1 MWLQS
6 GSLSLCPPL
15 MRRSQSCWE
24 LLRLLSLP
32 LLLPVTGGRPSLH
45 RLRQF
50 ALCSRRLQMR
60 RRGGLRRPPQLLPP
74 QLLLRRL
81 QTVSRSSV
89 RSGLREQ
96 HGRARRQTERRC
108 GSPSPA
114 VALRRR
120 EAALPYCSLRS
131 RTPLHAPSLQPWV
144 PPPTA
149 SPQAP
154 SQRLRRTTCRCAP
167 RGSRTHAC
175 AKNHPHPPLQILQN
189 TEYLSRAAP
198 ELVAARC
205 FLVGLGRVEPHSAAA
220 EGKAACSHPAG
231 VMAALRG
238 AVRCGVA
245 RPDPATY
252 DASIA
257 AAGGA
262 GAYQA
267 AMRLPPASTPA
278 VCAAAASASSS
289 MAASAGSKRPRPDE
303 GHATGVA
310 RSSGGSLTGAGSAWE
325 LRMSRS
331 TGAQYWYSAATA
343 QSLWHDAA
351 LPAGWAF
358 ERSAADSPKTYVS
371 LLTGHRQSEP
381 PTASL
386 ALAGSGAA

>member
-1 MWLQS
+1 M
-6 GSLSLCPPL
+6 
-15 MRRSQSCWE
+15 
-24 LLRLLSLP
+24 
-32 LLLPVTGGRPSLH
+32 
-45 RLRQF
+45 
-50 ALCSRRLQMR
+50 
-60 RRGGLRRPPQLLPP
+60 
-74 QLLLRRL
+74 
-81 QTVSRSSV
+81 
-89 RSGLREQ
+89 
-96 HGRARRQTERRC
+96 
-108 GSPSPA
+108 
-114 VALRRR
+114 
-120 EAALPYCSLRS
+120 
-131 RTPLHAPSLQPWV
+131 
-144 PPPTA
+144 
-149 SPQAP
+149 
-154 SQRLRRTTCRCAP
+154 
-167 RGSRTHAC
+167 
-175 AKNHPHPPLQILQN
+175 
-189 TEYLSRAAP
+189 
-198 ELVAARC
+198 AARC

-231 VMAALRG
+231 VIAALRG

-310 RSSGGSLTGAGSAWE
+310 RSSGGSGSLSGAPVASSAWE

-386 ALAGSGAA
+386 ALAGSEAA